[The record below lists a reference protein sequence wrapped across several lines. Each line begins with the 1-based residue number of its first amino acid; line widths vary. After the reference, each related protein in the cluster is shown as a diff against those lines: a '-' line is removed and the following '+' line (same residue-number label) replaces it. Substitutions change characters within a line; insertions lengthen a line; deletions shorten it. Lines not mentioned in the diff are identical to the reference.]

1 MNDLTVGNDDD
12 SKTNTCCFNCCI
24 FSLDC
29 LCKKESAPATETDA
43 SSAVVDNAQ
52 VTPEQQAAIDAI
64 DQPILDEGNTD
75 IPEDVANAPADVA
88 TADTEVAA
96 SEAQ

>member
-1 MNDLTVGNDDD
+1 M
-12 SKTNTCCFNCCI
+12 
-24 FSLDC
+24 
-29 LCKKESAPATETDA
+29 CKKESAPATETDA
-43 SSAVVDNAQ
+43 SSAVVDTQ

-64 DQPILDEGNTD
+64 DQTILDEGNTD

>member
-1 MNDLTVGNDDD
+1 MQ
-12 SKTNTCCFNCCI
+12 
-24 FSLDC
+24 
-29 LCKKESAPATETDA
+29 KKKAHLRLQTDA

-52 VTPEQQAAIDAI
+52 VTPEQQAAIRCI
-64 DQPILDEGNTD
+64 LDQPILDEGNTD